1 MEFHIQ
7 LIRDIMAVIRKDD
20 ATVHVIEDNV
30 LVRHNYCGHD
40 IVAWFKGD
48 GLVHIYESKSV
59 NLDDLRRQKYVYF
72 DTNLYIGKA
81 HEGYRNKLKELID
94 D

>member
-7 LIRDIMAVIRKDD
+7 LIRDIMAVVRKDD

-30 LVRHNYCGHD
+30 LVSHNYCGHD

-48 GLVHIYESKSV
+48 GMVYIYKSKPV

-72 DTNLYIGKA
+72 NTHSCIGKT
-81 HEGYRNKLKELID
+81 HEAYRNKLKAFVGE
-94 D
+94 